1 MLVSYSFCLLRYGNP
16 DSLVT
21 YALRQRKLLNM
32 VLLVPDDM
40 PEDGP
45 STLQGQ
51 VDEMQEL
58 FKDWDPR

>member
-1 MLVSYSFCLLRYGNP
+1 
-16 DSLVT
+16 
-21 YALRQRKLLNM
+21 M

-45 STLQGQ
+45 STIQGQ

-58 FKDWDPR
+58 FKEWDPK

>member
-1 MLVSYSFCLLRYGNP
+1 MLVRKTGRHRRSKLTWA
-16 DSLVT
+16 VT
-21 YALRQRKLLNM
+21 YALRRAKLLNM

-51 VDEMQEL
+51 VDEMQDL
-58 FKDWDPR
+58 FKDWDPK

>member
-1 MLVSYSFCLLRYGNP
+1 MLVSKTCRYRR
-16 DSLVT
+16 SKLTWVVT
-21 YALRQRKLLNM
+21 YALRRAKLLNM

-51 VDEMQEL
+51 VDEMQNL
-58 FKDWDPR
+58 FKDWDPK